1 MNITE
6 IKERLQNLADK
17 NGLKLRTNGVNW
29 FGFYF
34 QGVCILQLTDNI
46 MVGWTKSYHF
56 QNRNRLYDYC
66 MTNSFDSILSTLTD
80 FQAKFKLQFENLKNE
95 IDIELH
101 ITDSGIIHEEKGWG
115 SNGILNV

>member
-17 NGLKLRTNGVNW
+17 NGLELRTNGVTW
-29 FGFYF
+29 FGFYL
-34 QGVCILQLTDNI
+34 QGTCILQLTDNI
-46 MVGWTKSYHF
+46 MDRWTKSYQF

-66 MTNSFDSILSTLTD
+66 MTDSFASILSSLAD
-80 FQAKFKLQFENLKNE
+80 FQAKYIFKLESLKNE

-101 ITDSGIIHEEKGWG
+101 TAVPGIIREMSW
-115 SNGILNV
+115 SPVV